1 MNLSYPI
8 SEVEA
13 RDGIEPSNKALQTL
27 PFSFWVP
34 RPLSQRRHSDHSEA
48 SVTRNRAAI
57 LLVPLHEI
65 PPPKESMKKLAE
77 NRSCDGAYVTN
88 RDLHPA
94 SE

>member
-1 MNLSYPI
+1 MNLSYLI

-34 RPLSQRRHSDHSEA
+34 RHLSVGI
-48 SVTRNRAAI
+48 VTTPKQALQEIRAAI
-57 LLVPLHEI
+57 LLVRLHEI

-77 NRSCDGAYVTN
+77 NHRFAKEHT
-88 RDLHPA
+88 
-94 SE
+94 